1 MKIRLVS
8 IGVVLLGCVCS
19 THAIATD
26 DSPAVPAAAPTG
38 FAAELTPLVTKIKS
52 KLAGGARKEEDFAAE
67 LKEFD
72 TLVATHRGEKTEEVA
87 QAALLQAA
95 LYLQVFEN
103 LDKGGELL
111 TQVAKDFPGTQSATQ
126 ATDIL
131 AKLEEQKEAMK
142 TLEALKPG
150 SVFPDFLEKDI
161 TGAPLSLGQYKKK
174 VVLVDFWATWCGPC
188 VAELPNV
195 IAAYQKYHPKGF
207 EIVGISLDQ
216 SESALKSFIKE
227 KSMTWP
233 QYFDGKGWENKLS
246 RKYGIMSI
254 PATFLLDGDGKI
266 VAKNLRGPALEQE
279 LAKLL
284 DE

>member
-1 MKIRLVS
+1 MKIRLVTL
-8 IGVVLLGCVCS
+8 GVVLLGCVCS
-19 THAIATD
+19 THAIAAND
-26 DSPAVPAAAPTG
+26 PAPATAPATG
-38 FAAELTPLVTKIKS
+38 IGAELTPLVTQIKA
-52 KLAGGARKEEDFAAE
+52 KLAGGARTEKDLAAE

-72 TLVATHRGEKTEEVA
+72 ALIAAHRGEKTEEVA

-131 AKLEEQKEAMK
+131 SKLDEQKEAMK
-142 TLEALKPG
+142 TLAALKPG
-150 SVFPDFLEKDI
+150 AVFPDFLEKDLN
-161 TGAPLSLGQYKKK
+161 GEPLSLGQYKKK

-195 IAAYQKYHPKGF
+195 IAAYQKYHAKGF

-216 SESALKSFIKE
+216 SESALKAFIKD
-227 KSMTWP
+227 KNMTWP

-246 RKYGIMSI
+246 RQYGITSI
-254 PATFLLDGDGKI
+254 PATFLLDGEGKI

-284 DE
+284 GE